1 MLLVFAFSAC
11 NTTSELYGQGKLSIL
26 KFLERFKAAMEE
38 VDVLLREDRI
48 QETIFETGTRIFV
61 MLYGGK
67 DSFIDLK
74 YLKYIKMASSLLYYT
89 I

>member
-1 MLLVFAFSAC
+1 MLVHAFSVC

-26 KFLERFKAAMEE
+26 KFLERFKAARDE
-38 VDVLLREDRI
+38 VDVLLQEDTI
-48 QETIFETGTRIFV
+48 QETICENGIRIFV
-61 MLYGGK
+61 MLYRGK

>member
-38 VDVLLREDRI
+38 VDVLLQEDRI
-48 QETIFETGTRIFV
+48 QETIFETGTQE
-61 MLYGGK
+61 
-67 DSFIDLK
+67 
-74 YLKYIKMASSLLYYT
+74 YLSCFTVEKIHLL